1 MSLSVHVDS
10 VKELPDVLGPHEAA
24 GVDLGGGPGHVL
36 DVVALEDELVLG
48 ALVLGNSNSVEH
60 LHDPHPLLTQEV
72 SDLDGLSRVLDGD
85 VDREMGVHKPHGVP
99 VTPSDSEDH
108 VVDVGD
114 NRPGSREPLARSVPD
129 LDLHVWLA
137 IDLGLEQVDL
147 QVAQVPRQGSY
158 CGGERKTSE
167 KRVSSPPFSKE
178 KQKQGPRLGPM
189 GGW

>member
-1 MSLSVHVDS
+1 M
-10 VKELPDVLGPHEAA
+10 
-24 GVDLGGGPGHVL
+24 DLGGGPGHVL

-99 VTPSDSEDH
+99 ETPSDSEDH

-147 QVAQVPRQGSY
+147 QVAQVPRQGSSWSLDGDDLGLDVALDISRDLQLPRVVHLPHG
-158 CGGERKTSE
+158 CG
-167 KRVSSPPFSKE
+167 
-178 KQKQGPRLGPM
+178 L
-189 GGW
+189 